1 MPGIPGGGDDVGAL
15 SLLAV
20 APESPEPQPTVK
32 PQETTNKQLHRANH
46 QRFFMEAPRTREE
59 EIEPATR
66 ERQLVGNYAKRRGVR
81 RATKAKKFV
90 VFPFHP
96 GLP

>member
-1 MPGIPGGGDDVGAL
+1 MPGMPAGGAEEEEL

-59 EIEPATR
+59 EIEQATR
-66 ERQLVGNYAKRRGVR
+66 ERRKSTAKIRSRSTRAMAEGKGATPFMALVN
-81 RATKAKKFV
+81 
-90 VFPFHP
+90 
-96 GLP
+96 

>member
-1 MPGIPGGGDDVGAL
+1 MPGIPGGGVEDEEEE

-46 QRFFMEAPRTREE
+46 QRFFMEAP
-59 EIEPATR
+59 PTR
-66 ERQLVGNYAKRRGVR
+66 ERRD
-81 RATKAKKFV
+81 
-90 VFPFHP
+90 
-96 GLP
+96 